1 MSSNNTIPKQENPVM
16 QHTQPGFRHS
26 RVVPILQYDKD
37 GNQLKLPMVVLT
49 GREMSEV
56 ESKAY
61 TDTLKLFNGKC
72 PKSDEPSN
80 WDQQLE
86 AQRSYWTIFL
96 SLRNPEDITKK
107 WFISKEQVEDTYN
120 WDEAGILMSHFLTVR
135 LTQPH
140 LVNLDPN
147 DPNAY
152 QTIIDTIKKAGTESD
167 FFMNGLTTHA
177 SNQLIKFLVAKLE
190 PSQNIN
196 G

>member
-1 MSSNNTIPKQENPVM
+1 MSSKNIIPPQENPVRSA
-16 QHTQPGFRHS
+16 TTAGWRHH
-26 RVVPILQYDKD
+26 RVVPVLQYDKD
-37 GNQLKLPMVVLT
+37 GNQLKLPMVILT
-49 GREMSEV
+49 GNEMAEV
-56 ESKAY
+56 ESKAFA
-61 TDTLKLFNGKC
+61 DTLKLFDGRA

-96 SLRNPEDITKK
+96 SVRTPDDLLKK
-107 WFISKEQVEDTYN
+107 WFISKEQVGDTYN